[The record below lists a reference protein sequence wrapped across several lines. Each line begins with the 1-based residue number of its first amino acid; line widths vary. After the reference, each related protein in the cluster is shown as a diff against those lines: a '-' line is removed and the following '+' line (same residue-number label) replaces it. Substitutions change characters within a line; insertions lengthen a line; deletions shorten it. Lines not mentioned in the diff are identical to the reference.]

1 MKKINYLLLALL
13 GLAMFFASCSRPMT
27 YAERLRAE
35 ERAIEQ
41 FIAENNFTILRSFP
55 SDTIFRPN
63 EFFRDPAT
71 GVLFSIV
78 SRGFLFNADGEMF
91 EITIDDEGNRVY
103 NFLTEGQLDTIQQG
117 RDFFVRYRG
126 LNNFM
131 LDRDTIIL
139 GSNDAFD
146 PVIMTYRGPVNRHNR
161 HLYEREIP
169 GLVVPLPFIGHGGRV
184 RMIIPFHW
192 GAAWNRNNWQAVFLD
207 EVDFRFEQGTPWRST
222 E

>member
-1 MKKINYLLLALL
+1 MKRINYLLFALL
-13 GLAMFFASCSRPMT
+13 GLTMFFASCNRPMT

-41 FIAENNFTILRSFP
+41 FIAENNFTILREFP
-55 SDTIFRPN
+55 RDTIFRPN

-78 SRGFLFNADGEMF
+78 RRGFLFNADGEMF
-91 EITIDDEGNRVY
+91 DITIDAEGNRVY
-103 NFLTEGQLDTIQQG
+103 NFLTEGQLDTIQHG
-117 RDFFVRYRG
+117 REFFVRFRG

-131 LDRDTIIL
+131 LENDTIL
-139 GSNDAFD
+139 HSNDGFD
-146 PVIMTYRGPVNRHNR
+146 PIIMTYRGPVNRQTR
-161 HLYEREIP
+161 HLYEGGVP
-169 GLVVPLPFIGHGGRV
+169 GLIVPLRFIGHGGRV

-192 GAAWNRNNWQAVFLD
+192 GTALDRQHFQATFIG
-207 EVDFRFEQGTPWRST
+207 EVDFRFEQGAPWRST